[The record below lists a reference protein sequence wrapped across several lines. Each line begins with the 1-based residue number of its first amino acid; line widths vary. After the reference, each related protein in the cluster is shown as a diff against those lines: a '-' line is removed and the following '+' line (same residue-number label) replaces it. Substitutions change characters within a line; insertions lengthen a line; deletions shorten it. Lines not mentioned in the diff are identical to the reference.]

1 MALYSV
7 VIDIP
12 LRVVIEAE
20 DDDHAW
26 EIARDDINEVL
37 RCEDIRRLAQIRVLK
52 EVNSFGDLPP
62 RWDGRCIPYG
72 GDGNTRIAEIL
83 GCVEGKGK

>member
-26 EIARDDINEVL
+26 EIARDDINEIL
-37 RCEDIRRLAQIRVLK
+37 RCEDLRRLAQICVLK
-52 EVNSFGDLPP
+52 EVKSIKDLPP
-62 RWDGRCIPYG
+62 IWDDRCIPYG

-83 GCVEGKGK
+83 GRIEGEGE

>member
-20 DDDHAW
+20 DNDHAW
-26 EIARDDINEVL
+26 EIARDDINEVIQDVNL
-37 RCEDIRRLAQIRVLK
+37 RRLAQICVLK
-52 EVNSFGDLPP
+52 EVKSTKDLPP
-62 RWDGRCIPYG
+62 DWDDQCIPYG
-72 GDGNTRIAEIL
+72 GGGNIRISEIL
-83 GCVEGKGK
+83 GCIKGDGE

>member
-7 VIDIP
+7 VINIP
-12 LRVVIEAE
+12 LHAVIEAE

-37 RCEDIRRLAQIRVLK
+37 QDVGLRQLAQICVLK
-52 EVNSFGDLPP
+52 EVKSTKDLPP
-62 RWDGRCIPYG
+62 DWDDCCIPYG

-83 GCVEGKGK
+83 GRIEGGGE

>member
-12 LRVVIEAE
+12 LHVVIEAE

-26 EIARDDINEVL
+26 EIAHDDINEVL
-37 RCEDIRRLAQIRVLK
+37 QDVDLRRLAQICVLK
-52 EVNSFGDLPP
+52 EVKSTKDLPP
-62 RWDGRCIPYG
+62 DWDDRCIPYG
-72 GDGNTRIAEIL
+72 GDGNTRIADL
-83 GCVEGKGK
+83 MSRVEGDGE